1 MLYKC
6 YLLLICFTSAIC
18 CSHLELSPWV
28 QISFE
33 HYPYKTQLALQV
45 ISSQLVLRWEVPQAL
60 KKGELVQT
68 KRDMPKLVGI
78 TFYH

>member
-1 MLYKC
+1 MFVW
-6 YLLLICFTSAIC
+6 LICFTSAIC

-33 HYPYKTQLALQV
+33 HYPYKSQLA
-45 ISSQLVLRWEVPQAL
+45 SQLVLRWEVPQAL

-68 KRDMPKLVGI
+68 MGDMPNLVGI
-78 TFYH
+78 TLYH